1 MCPDLVNLLPVEN
14 GFRSIQVPWV
24 QLYAAHGKTNPWHY
38 LVYLMD
44 MRSMTHSALGPIVY
58 SKFSAI
64 CSASWRAFGLHLVL
78 SPIPQVFVRALCSK
92 NQTQNEN
99 GIYIYIFTYQYH
111 LLESSKPKHLQK
123 SAATRS
129 ITFEIRS
136 HWKTWTIHLNIC
148 IASREPELLTF
159 LWRLVR
165 FYCKSHFAELA
176 RRPWTNECVA
186 AWPRIHVES
195 IWLPSGIFALWLG
208 NEHADIVTLRCSVS
222 CRLARCGLID
232 VLGLTWWTIH
242 EFSKRQV
249 FFEPQCS
256 VRQMQLC
263 LFMPQACS
271 YTVIDFTLVWRG
283 NLS

>member
-99 GIYIYIFTYQYH
+99 GIYIYFTYQYH

-148 IASREPELLTF
+148 IASRQPELLTF

-165 FYCKSHFAELA
+165 FYCKKPFRRIGSQTLNKWMCGRMAQNACGINMIALRHFRPVAGEWTRRHRNFAMFCQLQARKMRVDWCAWSHMM
-176 RRPWTNECVA
+176 NNS
-186 AWPRIHVES
+186 RI
-195 IWLPSGIFALWLG
+195 LKKA
-208 NEHADIVTLRCSVS
+208 SVFW
-222 CRLARCGLID
+222 A
-232 VLGLTWWTIH
+232 T
-242 EFSKRQV
+242 
-249 FFEPQCS
+249 
-256 VRQMQLC
+256 M
-263 LFMPQACS
+263 
-271 YTVIDFTLVWRG
+271 
-283 NLS
+283 

>member
-1 MCPDLVNLLPVEN
+1 MVSDLSRCHGSNFTLRMARPTHDTTLCISWTCAVWRTAPLARLCTQNFLPFVQHPDVLLDYTWC
-14 GFRSIQVPWV
+14 WV
-24 QLYAAHGKTNPWHY
+24 QFRKCLLERSVQRIKLKMKT
-38 LVYLMD
+38 V
-44 MRSMTHSALGPIVY
+44 
-58 SKFSAI
+58 
-64 CSASWRAFGLHLVL
+64 
-78 SPIPQVFVRALCSK
+78 
-92 NQTQNEN
+92 
-99 GIYIYIFTYQYH
+99 YIYIFTYQYH

-148 IASREPELLTF
+148 IASRQPELLTF

-186 AWPRIHVES
+186 AWPRMHVES